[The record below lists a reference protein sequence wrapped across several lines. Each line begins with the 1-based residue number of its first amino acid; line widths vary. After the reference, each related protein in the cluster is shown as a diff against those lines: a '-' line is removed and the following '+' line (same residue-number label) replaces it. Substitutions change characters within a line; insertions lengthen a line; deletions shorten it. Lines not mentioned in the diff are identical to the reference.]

1 MTTALSNHTA
11 LAAKETLPA
20 ALRAA
25 HACAA
30 MALAAGGSA
39 AAGSEWRFVMPA
51 GAVGALEREVATSL
65 LNAHGAADKRVLSV
79 CAALAS
85 NQAGD
90 ARVPL
95 ALLIAGISLMMV
107 FATLSGA
114 LRRRPTHTA
123 ASAPAHRP
131 VPLKSAGVVTAP
143 RRGEALLHIA
153 MSAAN
158 TPRRRGVR
166 QRRLGAVCACGGPP
180 C

>member
-1 MTTALSNHTA
+1 MATLLSIHAA
-11 LAAKETLPA
+11 LAAKETLSG

-39 AAGSEWRFVMPA
+39 AAGYEWRFVVPA

-65 LNAHGAADKRVLSV
+65 LNAHGAADKRVSSA

-85 NQAGD
+85 NEGGH
-90 ARVPL
+90 ARV
-95 ALLIAGISLMMV
+95 AWLLLLAGIPSV
-107 FATLSGA
+107 VVAV
-114 LRRRPTHTA
+114 LRRRPAHA
-123 ASAPAHRP
+123 AARAPAQRP
-131 VPLKSAGVVTAP
+131 ARLKGAAVAAAP

-153 MSAAN
+153 EAAD